1 MLEVSNRVKTEM
13 EWASVATG
21 YTSHTLL
28 LLQGHALGVLD
39 MVLDMVLN
47 MDVYQGSSSLEGP
60 EIWILS
66 LFLQEVFNS
75 VSSSSSLWLFSTY

>member
-28 LLQGHALGVLD
+28 LLQGHALG
-39 MVLDMVLN
+39 VLDMVLN